1 MQLKLFVHTGPK
13 GSAPMFKSREEV
25 WLVTSED
32 MMFYPYEDNEYE
44 LDHEVYI
51 PDGYDVSVVSFFFN
65 LYIKMNYRDNVISKI
80 SLKMYEWSPGMIFIR
95 AGEPI
100 VQIKLTSLSA

>member
-1 MQLKLFVHTGPK
+1 
-13 GSAPMFKSREEV
+13 MFKSREEV

-65 LYIKMNYRDNVISKI
+65 LYIKMNYRNNVISKI

-100 VQIKLTSLSA
+100 VQIKLTSFSA